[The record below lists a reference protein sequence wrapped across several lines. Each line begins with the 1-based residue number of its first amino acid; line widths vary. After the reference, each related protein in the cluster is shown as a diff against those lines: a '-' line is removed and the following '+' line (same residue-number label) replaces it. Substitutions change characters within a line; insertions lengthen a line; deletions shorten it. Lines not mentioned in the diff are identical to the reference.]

1 MFLYTSRY
9 AVLTRGNP
17 DQVDMVLETVAN
29 PEPMPVPPTTE
40 PQELSDMVEAS
51 APIEKIEIAE
61 AENK

>member
-1 MFLYTSRY
+1 MFLNTSRY

-17 DQVDMVLETVAN
+17 EHVDMVLEMVAN